1 MCTLVVK
8 MPADLNEKI
17 NRYENMLKKA
27 LQKAK
32 FSSIPNSHMYEV
44 AKDYYTMAEAY
55 YKDGIY
61 FLENGDPVNA
71 LASFSYGHAWLDAG
85 AKLGVFAVDDET
97 LFTI

>member
-1 MCTLVVK
+1 MILT
-8 MPADLNEKI
+8 PADLNEKV
-17 NRYENMLKKA
+17 NRYENMLKRA

-32 FSSIPNSHMYEV
+32 YAPIPESHMYSV
-44 AKDYYTMAEAY
+44 AEDYYTMAEAY
-55 YKDGIY
+55 YKDGVY
-61 FLENGDPVNA
+61 FLEKGDPVNA